1 MSIEPEE
8 SSEDRHSAPERLVP
22 WALAVL
28 TLAITVAGVLRFPPA
43 KTPQTDLPAYLAFV
57 LAVLWVIAASVIGA
71 MITSNRRGNR
81 IGWLL
86 VGVGLLLSSSF
97 ILAGAGET
105 EHPAADALNLLSDLG
120 WILSLSLS
128 ALLILLFP
136 DGRPL
141 SRRWRPMVWFT
152 TLWGSIFWF
161 MGVVLAP
168 EDLLAETPPVGPPQV
183 ALAVLLLLTFT
194 GVAISAFLRFARS
207 RGVER
212 QQLKWF
218 AYATGVGV
226 AMSVLGIFLPPWGK
240 VIANLGLFGPLV
252 GIAIALFRHRLYDI
266 DVLISRTFVYGALVA
281 ILAGLYS
288 ASIRLFNALFVG
300 ATGLSSEEVLV
311 ITTLILATTFTPIK
325 KRLED
330 IVERRYKKPAEAAAV
345 SSGAI
350 ASDLV
355 ADPAFFAAIDG
366 RLRAIVRDELKRSG
380 RAR

>member
-8 SSEDRHSAPERLVP
+8 SSQPRPNVLERLVP
-22 WALAVL
+22 WALVVVTFVIVTAAFFL
-28 TLAITVAGVLRFPPA
+28 FPNAYPTENLPGYLSNVA
-43 KTPQTDLPAYLAFV
+43 AFGWLV
-57 LAVLWVIAASVIGA
+57 GAAVIGA
-71 MITSNRRGNR
+71 LITSNRRGNR

-86 VGVGLLLSSSF
+86 LGICLVVGVVVF
-97 ILAGAGET
+97 LARAGET
-105 EHPAADALNLLSDLG
+105 EIPAADALNLLSDLA
-120 WILSLSLS
+120 WVLFISLFAS
-128 ALLILLFP
+128 LILLCP

-141 SRRWRPMVWFT
+141 SPRWRPMVWFT
-152 TLWGSIFWF
+152 ALWGPIFWV
-161 MGVVLAP
+161 MGVVVAP
-168 EDLLAETPPVGPPQV
+168 EEMLAETPSPRHPAQI
-183 ALAVLLLLTFT
+183 ALGVLLLVTFT
-194 GVAISAFLRFARS
+194 GVVVSAFLRFARS

-226 AMSVLGIFLPPWGK
+226 AMSILGTFVPVWGG
-240 VIANLGLFGPLV
+240 VVSNLGLFGPLV

-266 DVLISRTFVYGALVA
+266 DVLISRTFVYGALIA

-330 IVERRYKKPAEAAAV
+330 IVERRYKRPTEAAAV
-345 SSGAI
+345 TPGAI
-350 ASDLV
+350 ASDLA

-380 RAR
+380 PAR